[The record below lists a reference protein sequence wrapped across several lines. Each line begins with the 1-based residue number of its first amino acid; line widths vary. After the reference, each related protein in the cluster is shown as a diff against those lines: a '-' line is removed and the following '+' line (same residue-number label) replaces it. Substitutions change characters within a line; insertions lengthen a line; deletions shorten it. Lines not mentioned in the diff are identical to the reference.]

1 MKLSVAEFRKGN
13 IRNVPSLQIHRVVQI
28 LLLVDSS
35 ISHAHIH
42 NYFTNQK
49 INM

>member
-13 IRNVPSLQIHRVVQI
+13 IRTLQIHRVVQI
-28 LLLVDSS
+28 LLHVDSS

-42 NYFTNQK
+42 NYFADKK